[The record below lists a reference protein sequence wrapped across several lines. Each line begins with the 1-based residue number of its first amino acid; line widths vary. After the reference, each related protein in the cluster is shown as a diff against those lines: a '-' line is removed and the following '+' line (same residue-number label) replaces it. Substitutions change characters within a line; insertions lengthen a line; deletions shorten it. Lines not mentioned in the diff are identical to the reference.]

1 MPEATR
7 LLPPERDSRRC
18 VVTAMPSFFTLPIL
32 GGSLLVAAAVGV
44 QLGESSVGLINPIYF
59 EEPPLHP
66 RDRGAAI
73 EERALQPARTGYA
86 GLYGWEQGHAAIAA
100 ECFECGAPGAHDEQ
114 AYSARVPYFGSRG
127 EVRVAVADARELLGD
142 RFAEVPD
149 DVAPRRADVERYAHY
164 PVTEDAPPTRFEFKE
179 PPQDDGASGIQE

>member
-1 MPEATR
+1 
-7 LLPPERDSRRC
+7 
-18 VVTAMPSFFTLPIL
+18 MPSFFSLPIL

-44 QLGESSVGLINPIYF
+44 QLGESSIGLINPIYF

-73 EERALQPARTGYA
+73 EERALQPARNGYA

-100 ECFECGAPGAHDEQ
+100 ECFECGAPGARGEQ

-149 DVAPRRADVERYAHY
+149 DVSPRRADVERYAHY

>member
-1 MPEATR
+1 
-7 LLPPERDSRRC
+7 
-18 VVTAMPSFFTLPIL
+18 MPSFFSLPIL

-44 QLGESSVGLINPIYF
+44 QLGESSIGLINPIYF

-66 RDRGAAI
+66 RDRGAAL
-73 EERALQPARTGYA
+73 EERALQPARNGYA

-100 ECFECGAPGAHDEQ
+100 ECFECGAPDVRGEQ

-149 DVAPRRADVERYAHY
+149 DVAPRRADVERYAHF
-164 PVTEDAPPTRFEFKE
+164 PVSEDAPPTRFEFKE